1 MLFFLFHICLLS
13 FPWVILICHDI
24 LWFLMIFR
32 DLSWFFVICHPP
44 GLKSMKNICFPIGFH
59 GFSWFWGCPGGA
71 SVIWIWSNLDES
83 GSNLGVI
90 WDESRWIWVGRSTNP
105 LRNFLTSKRWFRG
118 SEGSIGSIG
127 SLVPRVPS
135 ERRFSRVQFRFRW
148 FRLRGFRFFEGFVV
162 PLFRCFE
169 GSVLQLFRCFHYG
182 RTRTSSRGVG
192 GFV

>member
-1 MLFFLFHICLLS
+1 
-13 FPWVILICHDI
+13 
-24 LWFLMIFR
+24 MIFH
-32 DLSWFFVICHPP
+32 DLSPSRAQKYEKPTFSYRFSWFFMVLRVPR
-44 GLKSMKNICFPIGFH
+44 
-59 GFSWFWGCPGGA
+59 GCQCYMNLDGSG
-71 SVIWIWSNLDES
+71 WIW
-83 GSNLGVI
+83 SNLGVI
-90 WDESRWIWVGRSTNP
+90 WDGSRWIWVGRSTNP

-135 ERRFSRVQFRFRW
+135 ERRFSRVWFRFPW
-148 FRLRGFRFFEGFVV
+148 FWLRGFRFFEGFVV